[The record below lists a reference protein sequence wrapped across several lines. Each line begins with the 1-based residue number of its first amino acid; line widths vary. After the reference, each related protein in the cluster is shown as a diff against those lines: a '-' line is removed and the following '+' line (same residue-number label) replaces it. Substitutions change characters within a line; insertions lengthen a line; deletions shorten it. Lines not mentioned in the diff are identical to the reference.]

1 MLWAWEDTG
10 MGNKR
15 EEASLKIG
23 KRTFIVA
30 FVILLLLMITVG
42 ILTRVVPTGSYDRVM
57 ADGIETIVEDSY
69 HTTNI
74 AKFPVYRWFTAP
86 IEVLGSSDGAVVIV
100 IILFLL
106 AVSMAFSLLE
116 KSDIMS
122 LFIAK
127 AVKKFSR
134 MKYLLMAIIV
144 FFFMLLGAVLGTF
157 EENIALVPLILALAY
172 CMGWDSL
179 VGLGMSMLASC
190 FGFTAAITNPFSI
203 AITQK
208 IAGVPLYSGSGYRVI
223 IFLVYYGVLFLF
235 LYRYARKIERNPEK
249 SKVYGDDAAL
259 REKYRDSGSLEQML
273 NQKSPEAMKRLEKA
287 TVAFSMFIAAMLV
300 LFVLA
305 SFVSILSDLMLPIL
319 GVLLLAGGLVA
330 SKIAGIP
337 ARRRLKI
344 IGSAAIGIAPGIVL
358 ILMAMSVKFI
368 ISNGGIMDTIL
379 YHMANVIMT
388 TSPYVAILLAY
399 ALILLLELFVGSSSA
414 KAFLVMPLIAPLS
427 DLVGFTRQTS
437 VLAFSFGDGF
447 SNMIYPTNPVLLI
460 CLGLTVVSYTKWMK
474 WTIKL
479 QLISLALA
487 CVFLLIGVG
496 IHYGPF

>member
-1 MLWAWEDTG
+1 ME
-10 MGNKR
+10 NNR

-23 KRTFIVA
+23 KRTFIIA
-30 FVILLLLMITVG
+30 FVILFLLMITVG
-42 ILTRVVPTGSYDRVM
+42 VLTRVVPTGSYDRVTV
-57 ADGIETIVEDSY
+57 DGIETLVADSY
-69 HTTNI
+69 HTTDT
-74 AKFPVYRWFTAP
+74 AKLPIFRWFTAP
-86 IEVLGSSDGAVVIV
+86 IEVLGSADGAVVIV
-100 IILFLL
+100 IIFFLL

-122 LFIAK
+122 LFISK
-127 AVKKFSR
+127 AVKRFSR

-157 EENIALVPLILALAY
+157 EENIALVPIILALAY

-208 IAGVPLYSGSGYRVI
+208 IAGLPLYSGSGYRVI

-235 LYRYARKIERNPEK
+235 LYRYARKIEKNPEK
-249 SKVYGDDAAL
+249 SSVYGDDAAL
-259 REKYRDSGSLEQML
+259 REKYRDSGSLEKML
-273 NQKSPEAMKRLEKA
+273 SQKTPEEFRKLEKA
-287 TVAFSMFIAAMLV
+287 SLAFGMFLVGMLV
-300 LFVLA
+300 LFVAA

-319 GVLLLAGGLVA
+319 GILLLVGGLIA
-330 SKIAGIP
+330 SKIAGISGK
-337 ARRRLKI
+337 RRLKI
-344 IGSAAIGIAPGIVL
+344 IVGAAGGIAPGIVL

-379 YHMANVIMT
+379 YHTSNVIMT
-388 TSPYVAILLAY
+388 TSPFVAILLAY

-479 QLISLALA
+479 QLVS
-487 CVFLLIGVG
+487 LLIACGFLMIGVA
-496 IHYGPF
+496 IQYGPF

>member
-1 MLWAWEDTG
+1 ME
-10 MGNKR
+10 NKH

-23 KRTFIVA
+23 KRTFMVA

-42 ILTRVVPTGSYDRVM
+42 ILTRVIPTGSYERITI
-57 ADGIETIVEDSY
+57 DGQENLLEDSY
-69 HTTNI
+69 HLTDI
-74 AKFPVYRWFTAP
+74 AKLPVYRWFTAP
-86 IEVLGSSDGAVVIV
+86 FEVLGSSDGAVVIV
-100 IILFLL
+100 IIFFLL

-122 LFIAK
+122 LFITK
-127 AVKKFSR
+127 AVHKFGG
-134 MKYLLMAIIV
+134 MKYLLMAILI
-144 FFFMLLGAVLGTF
+144 FFFMLTGAVLGTF
-157 EENIALVPLILALAY
+157 EENIALVPLIIALAY
-172 CMGWDSL
+172 CLGWDSL

-208 IAGVPLYSGSGYRVI
+208 LAGVPLYSGSGYRII
-223 IFLVYYGVLFLF
+223 IFCIYYSVLFFF
-235 LYRYARKIERNPEK
+235 LYRYARKIEKNPEK
-249 SKVYGDDAAL
+249 SKVYGEDAAL
-259 REKYRDSGSLEQML
+259 REKYRDTGGL
-273 NQKSPEAMKRLEKA
+273 EAMLSQKTPADYARLKKA
-287 TVAFSMFIAAMLV
+287 SIAFGMFLISMLV

-319 GVLLLAGGLVA
+319 GILLLAGGIVA
-330 SKIAGIP
+330 SGIAGI
-337 ARRRLKI
+337 AWKRRIRI
-344 IGSAAIGIAPGIVL
+344 IGSAAVGIAPGIVL

-379 YHMANVIMT
+379 YHTAETIKS
-388 TSPYVAILLAY
+388 TSPYAAILLIY

-427 DLVGFTRQTS
+427 GLVGLSKQVS

-460 CLGLTVVSYTKWMK
+460 CLGLTVVSYTKWMR
-474 WTIKL
+474 WTLKL
-479 QLISLALA
+479 QLVALALA
-487 CVFLLIGVG
+487 GAFLLIGVAVN
-496 IHYGPF
+496 YM